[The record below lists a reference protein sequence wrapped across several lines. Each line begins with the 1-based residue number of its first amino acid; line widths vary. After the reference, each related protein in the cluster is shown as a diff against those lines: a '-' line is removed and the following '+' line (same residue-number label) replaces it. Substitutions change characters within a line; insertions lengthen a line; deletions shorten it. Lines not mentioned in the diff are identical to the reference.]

1 MRGGLPGSRAR
12 CRDALHNHPTR
23 VNMAASDPYFRF
35 PLSALALPWTP
46 VEILDSII
54 SYGVVSAGLGAE
66 KNDENTFRGIAA
78 ENPLEGEP
86 EETETDEYDWWLRV
100 CAGARLT
107 KVRIT
112 TWRSTWDSYRETE
125 FKTGALHLKSALV
138 TIKAQWVWS
147 ALNTALE
154 EEGRDARAGDSGWL
168 TWREFRVLCAVLSV
182 IGIKPFAWIS
192 AATLAHRVCGYTS
205 AASMKGRK
213 PTRACPLL
221 TRRMLETTLGRL
233 EINRFFL
240 RCRLSR
246 NPLGKGG
253 RTAYSVRH
261 ADRKALIDDIRR
273 AKPVYTNRQDD
284 HALWTNAS
292 ASA

>member
-1 MRGGLPGSRAR
+1 
-12 CRDALHNHPTR
+12 
-23 VNMAASDPYFRF
+23 MAASDPYFRF
-35 PLSALALPWTP
+35 PLSMLALSRTP
-46 VEILDSII
+46 EQILDAIAC
-54 SYGVVSAGLGAE
+54 YGVVSAGIG
-66 KNDENTFRGIAA
+66 AA
-78 ENPLEGEP
+78 ENEDTFYRIAGENPLDDEP
-86 EETETDEYDWWLRV
+86 KTDEYGWWLRV
-100 CAGARLT
+100 CAGAYLT
-107 KVRIT
+107 KVT
-112 TWRSTWDSYRETE
+112 VHDWRRAWDSYRETQS
-125 FKTGALHLKSALV
+125 KTDSLGLKSALV
-138 TIKAQWVWS
+138 TIKARWVWS
-147 ALNTALE
+147 ALDTALQ
-154 EEGRDARAGDSGWL
+154 EEGRKARNGNLEWL

-205 AASMKGRK
+205 AASMKGRE
-213 PTRACPLL
+213 PTPACPFL

-261 ADRKALIDDIRR
+261 ADRKALIEDIR
-273 AKPVYTNRQDD
+273 KPKPKPQFTNRQDD
-284 HALWTNAS
+284 HALWTS